1 MVNDTFNV
9 REGDQL
15 NITLLLDANPFPGD
29 DNFTWSVNGR
39 MLFTMPGLDLGIT
52 FIDFMMVTRL
62 DAGNYTTTSTN
73 VAGIGSASFQ
83 LIVERKWSNIT
94 YIQGRLDCINIC
106 SICSS

>member
-15 NITLLLDANPFPGD
+15 NITLVLDANPFPAD

-62 DAGNYTTTSTN
+62 DAGNDTTTSTN

-94 YIQGRLDCINIC
+94 YIQGRLDCIYIC
-106 SICSS
+106 SMCSS